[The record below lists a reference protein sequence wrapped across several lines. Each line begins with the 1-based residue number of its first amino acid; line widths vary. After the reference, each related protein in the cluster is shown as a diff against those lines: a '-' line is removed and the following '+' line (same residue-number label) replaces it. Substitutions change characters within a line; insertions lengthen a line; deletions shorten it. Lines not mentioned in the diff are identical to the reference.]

1 MADELRITFTVP
13 DGVDPLPVYE
23 DEAGMAV
30 IEDDEPLLLSDGKT
44 LFAPVPV
51 VLAEGPI
58 WTDAAGVARDAVPVV
73 IEEA

>member
-1 MADELRITFTVP
+1 MDLRITFTVP
-13 DGVDPLPVYE
+13 ENVDPLPIYE
-23 DEAGMAV
+23 DEAGFSV
-30 IEDDEPLLLSDGKT
+30 IEYDEPHLSSDGKT